1 GGLKER
7 PAKII
12 SGGPM
17 MGFAQWNPDTP
28 VIKGTAA
35 ILVLSSDSVAKQVKN
50 SVCIHCGNC
59 VRVCPMH
66 LMPNYYSMY
75 TRKGL
80 YERCLDFDLMSCM
93 ECGSCTYICPAG
105 IPIIQH
111 IRTSKAKIRE
121 KKNTKK

>member
-1 GGLKER
+1 
-7 PAKII
+7 
-12 SGGPM
+12 
-17 MGFAQWNPDTP
+17 
-28 VIKGTAA
+28 
-35 ILVLSSDSVAKQVKN
+35 
-50 SVCIHCGNC
+50 
-59 VRVCPMH
+59 
-66 LMPNYYSMY
+66 MY